1 METKDIKAALL
12 AFARQRPG
20 FEFANY
26 GDVTAYRADV
36 RRATRQLNDARAI
49 AAAIPDTMP
58 ADYLLKELQSG
69 NRLSLEDGRL
79 DYAAGQYYY
88 YTAGQYYCIEFR
100 AAVARALA
108 NALWMFWAEDVK
120 AGEADKI
127 RARARAVFGRGI
139 QQRYFD

>member
-20 FEFANY
+20 FKFADY
-26 GDVTAYRADV
+26 GDIAAYRADV

-49 AAAIPDTMP
+49 AAAIPDGMP
-58 ADYLLKELQSG
+58 VRYLLNQLGSG

-79 DYAAGQYYY
+79 DYAAGQYY
-88 YTAGQYYCIEFR
+88 CLEFR

-108 NALWMFWAEDVK
+108 NALWTFWAEDV
-120 AGEADKI
+120 GPGQADTVRK
-127 RARARAVFGRGI
+127 RARATFGRGI
-139 QQRYFD
+139 QSRYFD

>member
-20 FEFANY
+20 FKFADY
-26 GDVTAYRADV
+26 GDIAAYRADV

-49 AAAIPDTMP
+49 AAAIPDGMP
-58 ADYLLKELQSG
+58 VRYLLNQLGSG

-79 DYAAGQYYY
+79 DYTVGQYF
-88 YTAGQYYCIEFR
+88 ALEFR

-108 NALWMFWAEDVK
+108 SALWALWAEDV
-120 AGEADKI
+120 GPGQADTVRK
-127 RARARAVFGRGI
+127 RARATFGRGI
-139 QQRYFD
+139 QSRYFD

>member
-1 METKDIKAALL
+1 METKDLKTALL
-12 AFARQRPG
+12 TFARQRPG
-20 FEFANY
+20 FKFADY

-49 AAAIPDTMP
+49 AAAIPDGMP
-58 ADYLLKELQSG
+58 VRYLLNQLQSG

-79 DYAAGQYYY
+79 DY
-88 YTAGQYYCIEFR
+88 YCLEFR

-108 NALWMFWAEDVK
+108 NALWTFWAEDV
-120 AGEADKI
+120 GPGQADKI
-127 RARARAVFGRGI
+127 RARARATFGRGI

>member
-49 AAAIPDTMP
+49 AAAIPDGMP
-58 ADYLLKELQSG
+58 VRYLLNQLGSG

-79 DYAAGQYYY
+79 DYAAGQYY
-88 YTAGQYYCIEFR
+88 CLEFR

-108 NALWMFWAEDVK
+108 NALWMFWAED
-120 AGEADKI
+120 AGPGEADTVRK
-127 RARARAVFGRGI
+127 RARAVFGRGI

>member
-1 METKDIKAALL
+1 MKTQDLKAALL
-12 AFARQRPG
+12 TFARQRPG

-49 AAAIPDTMP
+49 AAAIPDSMP
-58 ADYLLKELQSG
+58 SSYLLNEIRSG
-69 NRLSLEDGRL
+69 NRLSLDGNRL
-79 DYAAGQYYY
+79 S

-108 NALWMFWAEDVK
+108 SALWALWAEDV
-120 AGEADKI
+120 GPGQADTVRK
-127 RARARAVFGRGI
+127 RARATFGRGI
-139 QQRYFD
+139 QSRYFD

>member
-20 FEFANY
+20 FKFADY
-26 GDVTAYRADV
+26 GDIAAYRADV

-49 AAAIPDTMP
+49 AAAIPDSMP
-58 ADYLLKELQSG
+58 SSYLLNEIRSG
-69 NRLSLEDGRL
+69 NRLSLDGNRL
-79 DYAAGQYYY
+79 S

-108 NALWMFWAEDVK
+108 NALWTFWAED
-120 AGEADKI
+120 AGPGEADTVRK
-127 RARARAVFGRGI
+127 RARAVFGRGI
-139 QQRYFD
+139 QRRYFD

>member
-20 FEFANY
+20 FKFADY
-26 GDVTAYRADV
+26 GDIAAYRADV

-49 AAAIPDTMP
+49 AAAIPDSMP
-58 ADYLLKELQSG
+58 SSYLLNDLRSG
-69 NRLSLEDGRL
+69 NRLSLDGNRL
-79 DYAAGQYYY
+79 S

-127 RARARAVFGRGI
+127 RARARATFGRGI
-139 QQRYFD
+139 QSRYFD

>member
-20 FEFANY
+20 FEFVNY
-26 GDVTAYRADV
+26 GGITAYRADV
-36 RRATRQLNDARAI
+36 RKATRQLNDARAI

-79 DYAAGQYYY
+79 DYAAGQYY
-88 YTAGQYYCIEFR
+88 CLEFR

-108 NALWMFWAEDVK
+108 NALWTFWAED
-120 AGEADKI
+120 AGPGEADTVRK
-127 RARARAVFGRGI
+127 RARAVFGRGI